1 VVIKQQ
7 NPIWIKAKK
16 MFSRAGK
23 AQKDLKSIVRQ
34 KMEDLEE
41 KKVKKIFLFFRIN
54 FLFLFVAQ
62 ISC

>member
-1 VVIKQQ
+1 
-7 NPIWIKAKK
+7 

-41 KKVKKIFLFFRIN
+41 KKVKKKFFVFPKKFSFSFRSTN
-54 FLFLFVAQ
+54 QLLMKV
-62 ISC
+62 